1 MVRAC
6 YSARMKKRR
15 ARPTRT
21 TGRFE
26 GVSKEA
32 KFVDGMEEALADA
45 LFKAK
50 NALKSDR
57 VQFSIVRIS
66 GAEGGLVS
74 DRVSRVVVQAKTP
87 K

>member
-1 MVRAC
+1 
-6 YSARMKKRR
+6 
-15 ARPTRT
+15 
-21 TGRFE
+21 
-26 GVSKEA
+26 
-32 KFVDGMEEALADA
+32 MEEALADA

-66 GAEGGLVS
+66 GEEGGLVS
-74 DRVSRVVVQAKTP
+74 DRVSRVVVQAKLP